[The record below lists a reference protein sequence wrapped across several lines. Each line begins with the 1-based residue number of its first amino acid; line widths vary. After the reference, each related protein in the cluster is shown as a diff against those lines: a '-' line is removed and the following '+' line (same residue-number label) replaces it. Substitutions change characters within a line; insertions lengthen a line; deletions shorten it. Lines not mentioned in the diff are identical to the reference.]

1 MSTKDE
7 VSIKYIGKREPW
19 PDRLYRTGLVFD
31 CNQVR
36 TIPWD
41 MARKFLRHEDL
52 FEKFEP
58 VTKVDLVKQTKPKN
72 DEPPADINDIDPL
85 KDESNAKDKG
95 DESDQTPEDDTQN
108 DSDQKA
114 DDTQALLDEQEA
126 KNKDKDDEQTELQAL
141 YDQVTVMEKE
151 ALKDFAQNHYQQN
164 TNNSKSVENIRL
176 DVTAMIDQFGA
187 P

>member
-19 PDRLYRTGLVFD
+19 HDRLYRTGLVFD

-41 MARKFLRHEDL
+41 MARKFLRHEDI
-52 FEKFEP
+52 FEK
-58 VTKVDLVKQTKPKN
+58 VG
-72 DEPPADINDIDPL
+72 ADA
-85 KDESNAKDKG
+85 KDEDDATNT
-95 DESDQTPEDDTQN
+95 TPEDDTSN
-108 DSDQKA
+108 DGDKAA

-141 YDQVTVMEKE
+141 YDQVNVMDKD
-151 ALKDFAQNHYQQN
+151 ALKNFAQNHYQQN
-164 TNNSKSVENIRL
+164 TNNSKSVENIRI
-176 DVTAMIDQFGA
+176 DVNGMIDQFGA

>member
-19 PDRLYRTGLVFD
+19 HDRLYRTGLVFD

-52 FEKFEP
+52 FEQ
-58 VTKVDLVKQTKPKN
+58 VD
-72 DEPPADINDIDPL
+72 ADA
-85 KDESNAKDKG
+85 KDES
-95 DESDQTPEDDTQN
+95 DETPPAEDDTPN
-108 DSDQKA
+108 DSDSKA
-114 DDTQALLDEQEA
+114 DDTQALLDEQTA

-141 YDQVTVMEKE
+141 YDQVNIMEKD
-151 ALKDFAQNHYQQN
+151 ALKDFAQNHYQQK

>member
-1 MSTKDE
+1 MSTQDE

-19 PDRLYRTGLVFD
+19 HDRLYRTGLVFD

-52 FEKFEP
+52 FEK
-58 VTKVDLVKQTKPKN
+58 VD
-72 DEPPADINDIDPL
+72 ADA
-85 KDESNAKDKG
+85 KDES
-95 DESDQTPEDDTQN
+95 DETPEKPEGDTQD
-108 DSDQKA
+108 DSNQEP

-126 KNKDKDDEQTELQAL
+126 KNKDKDDEQKELQAL
-141 YDQVTVMEKE
+141 YDQVNVMDKD

-164 TNNSKSVENIRL
+164 TNNSKSVENIRI
-176 DVTAMIDQFGA
+176 DVIGMIDQFGA

>member
-1 MSTKDE
+1 MSTQDE

-19 PDRLYRTGLVFD
+19 HDRLYRTGLVFD

-52 FEKFEP
+52 FEK
-58 VTKVDLVKQTKPKN
+58 VD
-72 DEPPADINDIDPL
+72 ADA
-85 KDESNAKDKG
+85 KDEG
-95 DESDQTPEDDTQN
+95 DATGTTPEDDTSN
-108 DSDQKA
+108 DGDKTA
-114 DDTQALLDEQEA
+114 DDTQALLDEQEV

-141 YDQVTVMEKE
+141 YDQVNVMEKE
-151 ALKDFAQNHYQQN
+151 ALKDFAQTHYQQN
-164 TNNSKSVENIRL
+164 TNNSKSVENIRI
-176 DVTAMIDQFGA
+176 DVNGMIDQFGA

>member
-1 MSTKDE
+1 MSKQDE

-19 PDRLYRTGLVFD
+19 HDRLYRTGLVFD

-52 FEKFEP
+52 FEQ
-58 VTKVDLVKQTKPKN
+58 VD
-72 DEPPADINDIDPL
+72 AD
-85 KDESNAKDKG
+85 AKDK
-95 DESDQTPEDDTQN
+95 SDTADSTSKDDTPD
-108 DSDQKA
+108 DSDQKP
-114 DDTQALLDEQEA
+114 DDTQALLDEQKA
-126 KNKDKDDEQTELQAL
+126 KDKDKDDEQTELQAL
-141 YDQVTVMEKE
+141 YDQVSVMEKD
-151 ALKDFAQNHYQQN
+151 ALKDFAQNHYQQK

>member
-1 MSTKDE
+1 MSKQDE

-19 PDRLYRTGLVFD
+19 SDRLYRTGLVFD
-31 CNQVR
+31 CDQVR

-52 FEKFEP
+52 FEQ
-58 VTKVDLVKQTKPKN
+58 VG
-72 DEPPADINDIDPL
+72 ADA
-85 KDESNAKDKG
+85 KDES
-95 DESDQTPEDDTQN
+95 DETPPAEDDTPN
-108 DSDQKA
+108 DSDSKA
-114 DDTQALLDEQEA
+114 DDTQALLDEQTA

-141 YDQVTVMEKE
+141 YDQVNIMEKD
-151 ALKDFAQNHYQQN
+151 ALKDFAQNHYQQK

>member
-1 MSTKDE
+1 MSTQDE

-19 PDRLYRTGLVFD
+19 HDRLYRTGLVFD
-31 CNQVR
+31 CDQVR

-58 VTKVDLVKQTKPKN
+58 VVKEEPPVEPSEDDVPPAQVNLEKAKPDEKDED
-72 DEPPADINDIDPL
+72 DEP
-85 KDESNAKDKG
+85 E
-95 DESDQTPEDDTQN
+95 QTPEDDTSN
-108 DSDQKA
+108 DSDQKP

-141 YDQVTVMEKE
+141 YDQVNVMDKD

-164 TNNSKSVENIRL
+164 TNNSKSVENIRI
-176 DVTAMIDQFGA
+176 DVNGMIDQFGA

>member
-1 MSTKDE
+1 MSKQDE

-19 PDRLYRTGLVFD
+19 HDRLYRTGLVFD

-36 TIPWD
+36 TIPRD

-52 FEKFEP
+52 FEQ
-58 VTKVDLVKQTKPKN
+58 VD
-72 DEPPADINDIDPL
+72 AD
-85 KDESNAKDKG
+85 AKDK
-95 DESDQTPEDDTQN
+95 SDTADSTSKDDMPD
-108 DSDQKA
+108 DSDQKP
-114 DDTQALLDEQEA
+114 DDTQALLDEQKA
-126 KNKDKDDEQTELQAL
+126 KDKDKDDEQTELQAL
-141 YDQVTVMEKE
+141 YDQVSVMEKD

>member
-19 PDRLYRTGLVFD
+19 HDRLYRTGLVFD

-41 MARKFLRHEDL
+41 MARKFLRHEDI

-58 VTKVDLVKQTKPKN
+58 VVEEEPPVDLSK
-72 DEPPADINDIDPL
+72 DDAPPAKVNLEKAKPDE
-85 KDESNAKDKG
+85 KDDDGKADSTSK
-95 DESDQTPEDDTQN
+95 DDTPN
-108 DSDQKA
+108 DSDSKT

-141 YDQVTVMEKE
+141 YDQVSVMDKD

-176 DVTAMIDQFGA
+176 DVVSMIDQFGA

>member
-19 PDRLYRTGLVFD
+19 HDRLYRTGLVFD

-52 FEKFEP
+52 FEQ
-58 VTKVDLVKQTKPKN
+58 VD
-72 DEPPADINDIDPL
+72 ADA
-85 KDESNAKDKG
+85 KDES
-95 DESDQTPEDDTQN
+95 DETPPAEDDTPN
-108 DSDQKA
+108 DSDSKA
-114 DDTQALLDEQEA
+114 DDTQALLDEQTA

-141 YDQVTVMEKE
+141 YDQVNVMEKD
-151 ALKDFAQNHYQQN
+151 ALKDFAQNHYQQK

>member
-19 PDRLYRTGLVFD
+19 HDRLYRTGLVFD

-52 FEKFEP
+52 FEK
-58 VTKVDLVKQTKPKN
+58 VD
-72 DEPPADINDIDPL
+72 ADA
-85 KDESNAKDKG
+85 KDES
-95 DESDQTPEDDTQN
+95 DETPEKPEGDTQD
-108 DSDQKA
+108 DSNQEP
-114 DDTQALLDEQEA
+114 DDTQALLDEQTA

-141 YDQVTVMEKE
+141 YDQVNIMEKD
-151 ALKDFAQNHYQQN
+151 ALKDFAQSHYQQN

>member
-1 MSTKDE
+1 MSTQDE

-31 CNQVR
+31 CDQVR

-52 FEKFEP
+52 FEK
-58 VTKVDLVKQTKPKN
+58 VD
-72 DEPPADINDIDPL
+72 ADA
-85 KDESNAKDKG
+85 KDEDSKASQSSKADTSNDGDKA
-95 DESDQTPEDDTQN
+95 
-108 DSDQKA
+108 A

-141 YDQVTVMEKE
+141 YDQVNVMDKD
-151 ALKDFAQNHYQQN
+151 ALKDFAFTHYQQKIN
-164 TNNSKSVENIRL
+164 KSKSEENLRIE
-176 DVTAMIDQFGA
+176 VNGMIDQFGA

>member
-1 MSTKDE
+1 MSKQDK

-19 PDRLYRTGLVFD
+19 HDRLYRTGLVFD
-31 CNQVR
+31 CDQVR

-41 MARKFLRHEDL
+41 MARKFLRHKDL
-52 FEKFEP
+52 FEK
-58 VTKVDLVKQTKPKN
+58 VD
-72 DEPPADINDIDPL
+72 ADA
-85 KDESNAKDKG
+85 KDEDDATDSTA
-95 DESDQTPEDDTQN
+95 EDDTQN
-108 DSDQKA
+108 DSDETT
-114 DDTQALLDEQEA
+114 DDTQALLDEQTA

-141 YDQVTVMEKE
+141 YDQVSVMEKE

>member
-1 MSTKDE
+1 MTKPDE

-19 PDRLYRTGLVFD
+19 HDRLYKTGLVFD

-52 FEKFEP
+52 FEK
-58 VTKVDLVKQTKPKN
+58 VD
-72 DEPPADINDIDPL
+72 ADAKG
-85 KDESNAKDKG
+85 KDGKAKSASK
-95 DESDQTPEDDTQN
+95 DDTQN
-108 DSDQKA
+108 DSDSQA
-114 DDTQALLDEQEA
+114 DDTQALLDEQTA

-141 YDQVTVMEKE
+141 YDQVNIMEKD
-151 ALKDFAQNHYQQN
+151 ALKDFAQNHYQQK

>member
-1 MSTKDE
+1 MTKPDE

-19 PDRLYRTGLVFD
+19 HDRLYRTGLVFD

-36 TIPWD
+36 TIPWE

-52 FEKFEP
+52 FK
-58 VTKVDLVKQTKPKN
+58 KVN
-72 DEPPADINDIDPL
+72 DD
-85 KDESNAKDKG
+85 AKDKT
-95 DESDQTPEDDTQN
+95 DKASKKSEADKADD
-108 DSDQKA
+108 DSQA
-114 DDTQALLDEQEA
+114 SDDTQALLDKQET
-126 KNKDKDDEQTELQAL
+126 KNKDKDDEQRELQAL
-141 YDQVTVMEKE
+141 YDQVNVMDKP
-151 ALKDFAQNHYQQN
+151 ALKDFAMTHYQQN

>member
-19 PDRLYRTGLVFD
+19 HDRLYRTGLVFD

-52 FEKFEP
+52 FEQ
-58 VTKVDLVKQTKPKN
+58 VD
-72 DEPPADINDIDPL
+72 DD
-85 KDESNAKDKG
+85 AKDKSNTA
-95 DESDQTPEDDTQN
+95 EQTPE
-108 DSDQKA
+108 
-114 DDTQALLDEQEA
+114 DDTQALLDEQTA

-141 YDQVTVMEKE
+141 YDQVSVMEKE

>member
-19 PDRLYRTGLVFD
+19 HDRLYRTGLVFD

-52 FEKFEP
+52 FEK
-58 VTKVDLVKQTKPKN
+58 VD
-72 DEPPADINDIDPL
+72 ADA
-85 KDESNAKDKG
+85 KDES
-95 DESDQTPEDDTQN
+95 DEAPPTEDYTPD
-108 DSDQKA
+108 DSDQKP

-126 KNKDKDDEQTELQAL
+126 KNKDKDDEQRELQAL
-141 YDQVTVMEKE
+141 YDQVNVMDKP

>member
-19 PDRLYRTGLVFD
+19 HDRLYRTGLVFD

-52 FEKFEP
+52 FEK
-58 VTKVDLVKQTKPKN
+58 VD
-72 DEPPADINDIDPL
+72 ADA
-85 KDESNAKDKG
+85 KDES
-95 DESDQTPEDDTQN
+95 DETLEKPEGDTQD
-108 DSDQKA
+108 DSDQKP

-126 KNKDKDDEQTELQAL
+126 KNKDKDDEQRELQAL
-141 YDQVTVMEKE
+141 YDQVNVMDKD
-151 ALKDFAQNHYQQN
+151 ALKDFAQSHYQQN

>member
-1 MSTKDE
+1 MSKQDE

-31 CNQVR
+31 CDQVR

-58 VTKVDLVKQTKPKN
+58 VVE
-72 DEPPADINDIDPL
+72 DEPPVDPSEDDVPPAKVNL
-85 KDESNAKDKG
+85 EKAKPDEKNEDDATDS
-95 DESDQTPEDDTQN
+95 TPEDDTQN
-108 DSDQKA
+108 DSDETT
-114 DDTQALLDEQEA
+114 DDTQALLDEQTA
-126 KNKDKDDEQTELQAL
+126 KNKDKDDEQSELQAL
-141 YDQVTVMEKE
+141 YDQVNVMDKD
-151 ALKDFAQNHYQQN
+151 ALKDFAFTHYQQKIN
-164 TNNSKSVENIRL
+164 KSKSEENLRIE
-176 DVTAMIDQFGA
+176 VNGMIDQFGA

>member
-19 PDRLYRTGLVFD
+19 HDRLYRTGLVFD

-58 VTKVDLVKQTKPKN
+58 VVEE
-72 DEPPADINDIDPL
+72 EPPVDPSKDDVPPAKVNLEKAKPDEKDDDGKAD
-85 KDESNAKDKG
+85 STAK
-95 DESDQTPEDDTQN
+95 DDTQD
-108 DSDQKA
+108 DSDQKP

-126 KNKDKDDEQTELQAL
+126 KNKDKDDEQRELQAL
-141 YDQVTVMEKE
+141 YDQVNVMEKD
-151 ALKDFAQNHYQQN
+151 ALKDFAQNHYQQK

>member
-1 MSTKDE
+1 MTKPDE

-19 PDRLYRTGLVFD
+19 HDRLYKTGLVFD

-52 FEKFEP
+52 FEQ
-58 VTKVDLVKQTKPKN
+58 VD
-72 DEPPADINDIDPL
+72 AD
-85 KDESNAKDKG
+85 AKDK
-95 DESDQTPEDDTQN
+95 SDTAKPSSEDDTQN
-108 DSDQKA
+108 DSDSKA
-114 DDTQALLDEQEA
+114 DDTQALLDEQNA
-126 KNKDKDDEQTELQAL
+126 KNKDKDDEQRELQAL
-141 YDQVTVMEKE
+141 YDQVNVMDKD
-151 ALKDFAQNHYQQN
+151 ALKDFAQSHYQQN

>member
-1 MSTKDE
+1 MGQQDE

-19 PDRLYRTGLVFD
+19 HDRLYRTGLVFD

-52 FEKFEP
+52 FEK
-58 VTKVDLVKQTKPKN
+58 VD
-72 DEPPADINDIDPL
+72 ADA
-85 KDESNAKDKG
+85 KDEG
-95 DESDQTPEDDTQN
+95 DEAGKSAEDDAQN
-108 DSDQKA
+108 DSKQDS
-114 DDTQALLDEQEA
+114 DDTQALLDEQKA
-126 KNKDKDDEQTELQAL
+126 KNKDKDDEQRELQAL
-141 YDQVTVMEKE
+141 YDQVNVMDKD
-151 ALKDFAQNHYQQN
+151 ALKDFAQTHYQQN

>member
-19 PDRLYRTGLVFD
+19 HDRLYRTGLVFD

-52 FEKFEP
+52 FEK
-58 VTKVDLVKQTKPKN
+58 VD
-72 DEPPADINDIDPL
+72 ADA
-85 KDESNAKDKG
+85 KDES
-95 DESDQTPEDDTQN
+95 DETLEKPEGDTQD
-108 DSDQKA
+108 DSDQKP

-126 KNKDKDDEQTELQAL
+126 KNKDKDDEQRELQAL
-141 YDQVTVMEKE
+141 YDQVNVMDKK

-176 DVTAMIDQFGA
+176 DVTSMIDQFGA

>member
-1 MSTKDE
+1 MEQQDE

-19 PDRLYRTGLVFD
+19 HDRLYRTGLVFD
-31 CNQVR
+31 CDQVR

-52 FEKFEP
+52 FK
-58 VTKVDLVKQTKPKN
+58 KVDV
-72 DEPPADINDIDPL
+72 D
-85 KDESNAKDKG
+85 AKGKGNEAGKSAEGDSQNEGDK
-95 DESDQTPEDDTQN
+95 TT
-108 DSDQKA
+108 
-114 DDTQALLDEQEA
+114 DDTQALLDEQKV
-126 KNKDKDDEQTELQAL
+126 KNKDKDDEQRELQAL
-141 YDQVTVMEKE
+141 YDQVSVMSKD
-151 ALKDFAQNHYQQN
+151 ALKDFAQTHYQQN

>member
-19 PDRLYRTGLVFD
+19 HDRLYRTGLVFD

-41 MARKFLRHEDL
+41 MARKFLRHEDI
-52 FEKFEP
+52 FEK
-58 VTKVDLVKQTKPKN
+58 VD
-72 DEPPADINDIDPL
+72 ADA
-85 KDESNAKDKG
+85 KDEDS
-95 DESDQTPEDDTQN
+95 QTDTPPEDDPQN
-108 DSDQKA
+108 DSDETA

-126 KNKDKDDEQTELQAL
+126 KDKDKDDEQRELQAL
-141 YDQVTVMEKE
+141 YDQVNIMDKE

-176 DVTAMIDQFGA
+176 DVTGMIDQFGA

>member
-1 MSTKDE
+1 MSKQDE

-19 PDRLYRTGLVFD
+19 HDRLYRTGLVFD

-52 FEKFEP
+52 FEQ
-58 VTKVDLVKQTKPKN
+58 VD
-72 DEPPADINDIDPL
+72 ADAKG
-85 KDESNAKDKG
+85 KDNKAKSASK
-95 DESDQTPEDDTQN
+95 DDTQN
-108 DSDQKA
+108 DSDSKA

-126 KNKDKDDEQTELQAL
+126 KNKDKDDEQIELQAL
-141 YDQVTVMEKE
+141 YDQVNVMEKD
-151 ALKDFAQNHYQQN
+151 ALKDFAQNHYQQK